1 MNINHC
7 TYRVTWSAEDNEHV
21 GLCTEFPSL
30 SLGLLLPLKK
40 RSPVY
45 AESWAKWLPKWPPV
59 ENPFQKLLLKRTTAD
74 PNSGCVHLILISF

>member
-1 MNINHC
+1 MNINHY
-7 TYRVTWSAEDNEHV
+7 TFESS
-21 GLCTEFPSL
+21 GLPRTMSMWVCAQSFPL

-74 PNSGCVHLILISF
+74 PKLGCIHLILISF